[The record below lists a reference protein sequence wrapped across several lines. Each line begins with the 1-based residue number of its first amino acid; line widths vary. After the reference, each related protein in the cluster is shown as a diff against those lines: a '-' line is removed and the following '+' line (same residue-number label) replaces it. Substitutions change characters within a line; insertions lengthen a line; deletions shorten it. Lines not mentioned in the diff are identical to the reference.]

1 MAAAKKGL
9 GKSFDSLLGENKTDK
24 KQSILIDERKKELKQ
39 QIATGEVSSIEIGE
53 IDPNYEQPRKN
64 FDQQSLK

>member
-24 KQSILIDERKKELKQ
+24 KQSILIDERKKELKK
-39 QIATGEVSSIEIGE
+39 QIATGEVSEIEIGE

-64 FDQQSLK
+64 FDQQS